1 MISTLL
7 LLLAT
12 SMAQDTPIDAPVDAP
27 IDAQDAPVDAA
38 PIDEDIRD
46 IKPAVDID
54 TSTALWPWALGG
66 AGLLAL
72 GGTALWAWKRRSK
85 PLDPVAQ
92 LRAALGEAESIGD
105 SALRADAITAAMRR
119 FIAQVTPV
127 QALHLTTDE
136 LTSALTELLSEP
148 VLTEFSA
155 LFHRCDTVRFAGLR
169 EVEAATVPWLDDFIA
184 DLTTPAED
192 ESDSPTDDIA
202 AK

>member
-12 SMAQDTPIDAPVDAP
+12 SMAQDTPIDAAP
-27 IDAQDAPVDAA
+27 IDAAPIDPA

-46 IKPAVDID
+46 IKPAVAID
-54 TSTALWPWALGG
+54 EAAVLWPWALGG

-72 GGTALWAWKRRSK
+72 GGTAVWAWKRRSK
-85 PLDPVAQ
+85 PVDPVAQ
-92 LRAALGEAESIGD
+92 LRAALEEAEGIGD
-105 SALRADAITAAMRR
+105 PALRADAITAAMRS
-119 FIAQVTPV
+119 FIDQTSPIE
-127 QALHLTTDE
+127 ALHLTTEE
-136 LTSALTELLSEP
+136 LSSALVELLSEP
-148 VLTEFSA
+148 VHTEFSA
-155 LFHRCDTVRFAGLR
+155 LFRRCDTVRFAGLR

-184 DLTTPAED
+184 DLTTAAED